1 MDVAVNDPSIT
12 GVKSPCLLN
21 YISNFH
27 VTKNFA
33 PDIMHDLLEGI
44 CGLEVHLVLA
54 ALIQDG
60 YFTLDLLNSSIT
72 SFDYGIVD
80 SKNKPSVI
88 SASKL
93 QNPDGPTHQ
102 TAAQMWCLI
111 RHIPL
116 LIRDRVPEDNK
127 HCDLLLLL
135 LDCMDIIFSYEVTV
149 DDTLFLKHV
158 IKDHHDHFLM
168 LFPMRHLKPKHHFMT
183 HYPRQIRML
192 GPLVRYWTM
201 RFEVKHCFFQRFW
214 YIVCNFKNIL

>member
-1 MDVAVNDPSIT
+1 MNVAVNDPSIT

-21 YISNFH
+21 DISNFH
-27 VTKNFA
+27 VTKNLS

-44 CGLEVHLVLA
+44 CSLEVHLVFA

-60 YFTLDLLNSSIT
+60 YFTLDLLNSRIT

-93 QNPDGPTHQ
+93 QNPDIPTHQ

-116 LIRDRVPEDNK
+116 LIGDRVPEDNE
-127 HCDLLLLL
+127 HFHLLLLL

-158 IKDHHDHFLM
+158 IKDRHD
-168 LFPMRHLKPKHHFMT
+168 T
-183 HYPRQIRML
+183 S
-192 GPLVRYWTM
+192 
-201 RFEVKHCFFQRFW
+201 
-214 YIVCNFKNIL
+214 